1 MSTGKVFVV
10 VALALTAFSG
20 VAVAATEALTKRATH
35 ERTLMRPVDR
45 VVVRA
50 DDGDVKLV
58 AARAPRVTLVSRE
71 RWLWRQP
78 QVSTSQHGS
87 TLEVRADCPKVGVM
101 DRCTADLELRVPFDT
116 DVTVDGGGGG
126 HLGRRA
132 GRPRHAAH
140 RRRRRD
146 GPQPRARLG
155 DGLDRRGQPRPG
167 LRHEPGRRAGVLGRR
182 RRGVQVPPG
191 EYRVDTVSK
200 AGSDEVGGGVL
211 RNDRATRRIV
221 ARADAGDVL
230 VHGTD

>member
-1 MSTGKVFVV
+1 MSTGKVFVL
-10 VALALTAFSG
+10 VAVALTAFSG

-78 QVSTSQHGS
+78 HVSTVQHGS
-87 TLEVRADCPKVGVM
+87 TLDVRADCPNVGVM

-116 DVTVDGGGGG
+116 DVTVDGG
-126 HLGRRA
+126 A
-132 GRPRHAAH
+132 G
-140 RRRRRD
+140 D
-146 GPQPRARLG
+146 ISV
-155 DGLDRRGQPRPG
+155 DGLAGHVT
-167 LRHEPGRRAGVLGRR
+167 LRTGAGDVTGRNLVPVSVTASTDVGDLDLSFATSPVDVRASSDAGDVDI
-182 RRGVQVPPG
+182 QVPPG
-191 EYRVDTVSK
+191 EYRVDTVSN
-200 AGSDEVGGGVL
+200 AGADEVGGGVL